1 MEGESGAGILGR
13 RGGSAQSV
21 GAALADGALS
31 VRSALLRHL
40 SWSCCPVLRAVSH
53 AYHMIEVVAMSEAD
67 AGREQL
73 DLYRVF
79 RAKGHT
85 K

>member
-31 VRSALLRHL
+31 VRSKLLRHL
-40 SWSCCPVLRAVSH
+40 SWSCCPVLRAVP
-53 AYHMIEVVAMSEAD
+53 Y
-67 AGREQL
+67 
-73 DLYRVF
+73 
-79 RAKGHT
+79 T
-85 K
+85 